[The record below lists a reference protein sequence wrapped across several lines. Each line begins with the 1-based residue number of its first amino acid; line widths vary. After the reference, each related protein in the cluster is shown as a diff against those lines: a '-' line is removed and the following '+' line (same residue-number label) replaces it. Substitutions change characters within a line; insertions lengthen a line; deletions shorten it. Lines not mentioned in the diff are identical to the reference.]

1 MKIGIMTWWR
11 NTNYGGFLQG
21 LALQTFLLKNGFDVE
36 LIRYAFP
43 NVNFSAGRLISLRRI
58 SRPWHILIYAFDVVR
73 SLFLNGAFFAR
84 LKRLKKT
91 LVLFDK
97 HVRSSPACYSSISE
111 LNDDRRYGTILIGS
125 DQVWTPYF
133 HDAEFSYLLRGLDP
147 CVRKVSYAASVAAT
161 SVHPY
166 EKIYAEGL
174 SAFDAISIREKTNI
188 EESERLSGKRVRWV
202 VDPTLLLSADEWR
215 ELLALNDKTAE
226 RHITFYFLSDF
237 RGRISELVK
246 LAKAH
251 SCKVH
256 IFTDVL
262 AFSVTANPLTWI
274 RHLIARVRIAC
285 SPWLTL
291 RLDAD
296 AREWLQDLSTADYVL
311 SDSFHALMF
320 ATIFK
325 RNMKIEIPPTKVF
338 MGSRITDFRSCP
350 DLEKWSESS
359 RAWLLEALEFR
370 KSAPK
375 VNQ

>member
-43 NVNFSAGRLISLRRI
+43 AFDFSPRRVICPCRIRRLR
-58 SRPWHILIYAFDVVR
+58 HILMWVFDVFR
-73 SLFLNGAFFAR
+73 SFFLNGLLFAR
-84 LKRLKKT
+84 LRRLKKT
-91 LVLFDK
+91 RQLFAHYVK
-97 HVRSSPACYSSISE
+97 SSPVCYGSISE
-111 LNDDRRYGTILIGS
+111 LNDASRYEIVLIGS
-125 DQVWTPYF
+125 DQVWSPHF
-133 HDAEFSYLLRGLDP
+133 HDVEFSYLLRGLDS

-161 SVHPY
+161 TVHPY

-188 EESERLSGKRVRWV
+188 EELERLSGKRVKWV

-215 ELLALNDKTAE
+215 ELLALKKKVAE

-237 RGRISELVK
+237 RGRIGDLIR
-246 LAKAH
+246 LAKDY

-256 IFTDVL
+256 IFTEVVS
-262 AFSVTANPLTWI
+262 FGVTLNPICWVQ
-274 RHLIARVRIAC
+274 HLMARVRIAC

-325 RNMKIEIPPTKVF
+325 RKVRMEIPSTR
-338 MGSRITDFRSCP
+338 MSMASRITDFQSCA
-350 DLEKWSESS
+350 DVEEWRASS
-359 RAWLLEALEFR
+359 RRWLLEALR
-370 KSAPK
+370 
-375 VNQ
+375 